1 MLKAV
6 EADEMSVVC
15 CKTVHRYNYR

>member
-6 EADEMSVVC
+6 EAYEMSVVC
-15 CKTVHRYNYR
+15 CKTVHRYN

>member
-15 CKTVHRYNYR
+15 CKTVHRYN